1 MTEWFE
7 EWFGEEY
14 LHLYPHRDEADAGRL
29 LDLIRRSVPWQ
40 PRWRVLDVACGAGRH
55 MRAITEAGGLP
66 FGLDLSA
73 SLLRRA
79 RDVTDRPLI
88 RADMRRLPIR
98 PGSVD
103 LALNLF
109 TSFGYFSTDEEHQD
123 ALAGMVATL
132 QPGGWFVLDFLN
144 ADHVRANL
152 VPHEAS
158 EIEGATVEITRRLS
172 EDGRFVRKSI
182 TTSEGREFME
192 RVRLF
197 SAGDLR
203 RMLGSCGLLIGPC
216 YGDYSGNSLDGSS
229 PRTILI
235 GQRP

>member
-40 PRWRVLDVACGAGRH
+40 AHWRVLDVACGAGRH
-55 MRAITEAGGLP
+55 MRAITEAEGLP
-66 FGLDLSA
+66 IGLDLSI

-79 RDVTDRPLI
+79 REVTSRPLI

-98 PGSVD
+98 PGSMH
-103 LALNLF
+103 LTLNLF
-109 TSFGYFSTDEEHQD
+109 TSFGYFATDEEHQD

-132 QPGGWFVLDFLN
+132 QQGGWFVLDFLN
-144 ADHVRANL
+144 AEQVRAHL
-152 VPHEAS
+152 VPREAS
-158 EIEGATVEITRRLS
+158 EIAGTTVEITRRLS

-182 TTSEGREFME
+182 TTREGREFME

-203 RMLGSCGLLIGPC
+203 RMLGACGLRIGQS
-216 YGDYSGNSLDGSS
+216 YGDYAGNPLDGSS
-229 PRTILI
+229 ARTILI
-235 GQRP
+235 GQRQ